1 MQAPCLPAVSQ
12 EDYISILVA
21 CTSLLA
27 QSTQSVRE
35 NLVDETV
42 LSVILWQPF
51 ESQQKNIN
59 LMGRLLRVLIIG
71 DETM

>member
-1 MQAPCLPAVSQ
+1 MQAPCLLAVSQ
-12 EDYISILVA
+12 EDHISILVA